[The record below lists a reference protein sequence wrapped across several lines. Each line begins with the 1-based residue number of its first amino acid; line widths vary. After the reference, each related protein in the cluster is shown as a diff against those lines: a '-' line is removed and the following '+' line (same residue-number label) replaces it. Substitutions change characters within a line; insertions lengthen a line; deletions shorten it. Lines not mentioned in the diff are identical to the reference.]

1 MNWDLNV
8 VAPLDEY
15 RQYISAKAL
24 FMSAVAIHAVTG
36 SSIILDYEDDFFK
49 GIKDK
54 YNQDVGL
61 AEPKRDYID
70 LTLFNYTDLLQ

>member
-1 MNWDLNV
+1 M
-8 VAPLDEY
+8 APLDEY

-49 GIKDK
+49 GRIS
-54 YNQDVGL
+54 
-61 AEPKRDYID
+61 
-70 LTLFNYTDLLQ
+70 LTKMLVWQSPRGTTLT